1 MVLDLY
7 VDVEAG
13 DEKSDNVLLAGRGD
27 GPIVHPIGRVLSVV
41 VGGLSARLLPRP
53 GVVGGDPPVG
63 GVALGIVALFH
74 VAVHWSWL
82 TRMTKRYLPLRM
94 PQRPQPSQR
103 KAAKARKID
112 RESPAC

>member
-1 MVLDLY
+1 MRKATMFYWLVVTMGIL
-7 VDVEAG
+7 
-13 DEKSDNVLLAGRGD
+13 SILLAVSSLLLWVVFPRGFYPD
-27 GPIVHPIGRVLSVV
+27 RALWVEIHQG
-41 VGGLSARLLPRP
+41 
-53 GVVGGDPPVG
+53 G
-63 GVALGIVALFH
+63 GVALGIAVLLH

>member
-1 MVLDLY
+1 MRKATMFYWLVVTMGIL
-7 VDVEAG
+7 
-13 DEKSDNVLLAGRGD
+13 SILLAVSSLLLWVVFPPGFY
-27 GPIVHPIGRVLSVV
+27 PVRVLWVEIHQW
-41 VGGLSARLLPRP
+41 
-53 GVVGGDPPVG
+53 G
-63 GVALGIVALFH
+63 GVALGIAALLH